1 MKFWSKARL
10 YTNVSLRDRSPGD
23 EARLRH
29 MLDAARRAVE
39 LAEGKSVARM
49 EASDETAL
57 ALARL
62 LEILGEAAGRVTRDL
77 RESYPEI
84 PWRDIADTRNR
95 VIHEYFDV
103 DMRVVATIVTDDLP
117 PLTEQLEAVLEDM
130 DTAPSR
136 ESE

>member
-1 MKFWSKARL
+1 
-10 YTNVSLRDRSPGD
+10 
-23 EARLRH
+23 

-95 VIHEYFDV
+95 AIHEYFDV
-103 DMRVVATIVTDDLP
+103 DMRVVAAIITDDLL
-117 PLTEQLEAVLEDM
+117 PLTEQLEAVLEEM
-130 DTAPSR
+130 DSAPGH

>member
-77 RESYPEI
+77 RGSYPEI

-103 DMRVVATIVTDDLP
+103 DMEVVATIVTDDLP